1 MIEEF
6 KKGWQW
12 ALSRFWNIFSVVGVI
27 ATFYF
32 GLFYIPD
39 YAKENLYSKSA
50 LAQEEILEEVGERLF
65 AGEEISTWEIESA
78 IEQKE
83 VFYKINFPFSTK
95 QTLLLI
101 RNSFSKNSYIPL
113 EKRNEI
119 NLKLQSLIEDIK
131 DDPEKSK
138 EWTEFNYSEWISVVL
153 AIAFSLIGFLSII
166 QKNKKDAEVE
176 IELDEE
182 NIPFEE
188 GTVSRRGYDYSQ
200 MVSEVLKE
208 LNLTMTKELK
218 ATPQQPVFGP
228 EFEVS
233 SSKGDMLIETKAYR
247 QKVGV
252 STMRS
257 FLYMLR
263 KAEKP
268 GVLVSSSTLTIRA
281 RQLLQ
286 LHNEKNFEAKA
297 HFVSA
302 ITKSDVKSGL
312 QAIVGA

>member
-1 MIEEF
+1 MF
-6 KKGWQW
+6 KELKNGWQW
-12 ALSRFWNIFSVVGVI
+12 ALSRFWNLFSVVGVI

-50 LAQEEILEEVGERLF
+50 LAQKEILQEVGERLF
-65 AGEEISTWEIESA
+65 IGEEISIKEIESS

-83 VFYKINFPFSTK
+83 IYYKINFPFSTK
-95 QTLLLI
+95 QTLFLI
-101 RNSFSKNSYIPL
+101 RNDFAKNSYIPL
-113 EKRNEI
+113 KKRNEI
-119 NLKLQSLIEDIK
+119 ILKVQSLIEGIK
-131 DDPEKSK
+131 NDSEKNEKWIELDYSK
-138 EWTEFNYSEWISVVL
+138 WISVFLV
-153 AIAFSLIGFLSII
+153 IASGLLGFFSII

-188 GTVSRRGYDYSQ
+188 GTVRRRGYDYSQ
-200 MVSEVLKE
+200 MVSEALKE

-218 ATPQQPVFGP
+218 ATPQQPVYGS
-228 EFEVS
+228 EFEVA
-233 SSKGDMLIETKAYR
+233 SSKGEFLVQTKAYR

-252 STMRS
+252 NTMRG

-263 KAEKP
+263 RAGKP

-281 RQLLQ
+281 KQLLQ
-286 LHNEKNFEAKA
+286 QHNEGNSEAKA
-297 HFVSA
+297 HFVSG

-312 QAIVGA
+312 QAIVGT